1 MNKMQKI
8 SLLLPAIAAVLTGLI
23 AVSAV
28 TYAWFT
34 LAVGTFTNVTPMEG
48 KISKGDG
55 NLLISENQE
64 GPFDQQ
70 CSLNPTD
77 HPQELK
83 PISTENLTKFYTPLA
98 QDREGYCIRFQDST
112 EEAGQLAIH
121 GTVYLQYLG
130 EACDVYF
137 HAPAL
142 QISGDDQ
149 VLSAGRLGLKI
160 TKEDGEVSS
169 FLFKLDALGSTAQAQ
184 QRPTVREDDVVLSG
198 IQGDGEPVFVPDP
211 ARSVADFMIDAENRQ
226 KLLSM
231 TFEEIAQVEYWLYL
245 EGCDTACYNPVHS
258 QDITLQLGFA
268 GEPVKEETS
277 D

>member
-28 TYAWFT
+28 TYAWIT

-83 PISTENLTKFYTPLA
+83 PCLLYT
-98 QDREGYCIRFQDST
+98 S
-112 EEAGQLAIH
+112 
-121 GTVYLQYLG
+121 
-130 EACDVYF
+130 
-137 HAPAL
+137 
-142 QISGDDQ
+142 
-149 VLSAGRLGLKI
+149 
-160 TKEDGEVSS
+160 
-169 FLFKLDALGSTAQAQ
+169 
-184 QRPTVREDDVVLSG
+184 
-198 IQGDGEPVFVPDP
+198 
-211 ARSVADFMIDAENRQ
+211 
-226 KLLSM
+226 
-231 TFEEIAQVEYWLYL
+231 
-245 EGCDTACYNPVHS
+245 
-258 QDITLQLGFA
+258 
-268 GEPVKEETS
+268 
-277 D
+277 